1 MKIERERE
9 RGLEVV
15 GKTQNGGNT
24 EGTGSKGRRASQ
36 RVQGVEILAALSF
49 NQIYYREFIAAREL
63 IKCRRPEAEW
73 PHEI

>member
-1 MKIERERE
+1 MA
-9 RGLEVV
+9 
-15 GKTQNGGNT
+15 GKTRNGGNC
-24 EGTGSKGRRASQ
+24 EGTVGKGRRASQ
-36 RVQGVEILAALSF
+36 RVQRVEIPAALSF

>member
-1 MKIERERE
+1 MGGKRRKDGWRE
-9 RGLEVV
+9 GA
-15 GKTQNGGNT
+15 
-24 EGTGSKGRRASQ
+24 GSKGRRASQ